1 PSLGIQNA
9 QTPSAELTPLPKNT
23 FNTIELDLP
32 QNVKDAINGNHPDVV
47 VKAIVNGTPG
57 SGPYYFDN
65 IRFDPPPPPPPAPN
79 LDAILSFE
87 DLSKWTSPQVTLS
100 TVTSPKTHLQRSLKV
115 PVVPGWVQVISAD
128 VVTQNL
134 SAPQGKIRIDA
145 WVSSNQPNQW
155 WHGQFSVRFDVPSL
169 GILNAETPL
178 VELTPLTKN
187 QFHTIELAL
196 PQNVKDAINGNQPDL
211 VVKPVL
217 NVFPGSGPYY
227 LDNVRFL

>member
-1 PSLGIQNA
+1 IPGWTEAISVPFSSGSLSANQGKIRVDVWASSNQPNQWWHGQFLVRFDIPSLGIQNA

-115 PVVPGWVQVISAD
+115 PVVPGWVQVISAE

-134 SAPQGKIRIDA
+134 SAPQGK
-145 WVSSNQPNQW
+145 
-155 WHGQFSVRFDVPSL
+155 
-169 GILNAETPL
+169 
-178 VELTPLTKN
+178 
-187 QFHTIELAL
+187 
-196 PQNVKDAINGNQPDL
+196 
-211 VVKPVL
+211 
-217 NVFPGSGPYY
+217 
-227 LDNVRFL
+227 